1 MDQTLAIDGNAALVA
16 PLAPVVPVMAPPS
29 LTRDSF
35 NSQSLGRGLNAHV
48 KQVGTRKSSIAS
60 FIVHHPLSTASL
72 RRSPSIFRSILNH
85 NHRFP
90 SSLELIGF
98 CIIPFASALP

>member
-1 MDQTLAIDGNAALVA
+1 MDPTLAIDGNAALVA
-16 PLAPVVPVMAPPS
+16 PLPPVVPVMAPPS

-48 KQVGTRKSSIAS
+48 KQVGTRKSIAS

-72 RRSPSIFRSILNH
+72 RSNPSIFRSILNH